1 MTTVHRVFN
10 FAAGPAV
17 MPLPVLEQMQRDL
30 LALPGVGISI
40 FEISHRSKEFE
51 SIIAQAEADIRT
63 LAGVPSNYRV
73 LFLQGGASLQFSM
86 VPMNLLDTGRTAVYI
101 YTGSWAEKAI

>member
-17 MPLPVLEQMQRDL
+17 MPVPVLEQMQRDL

-51 SIIAQAEADIRT
+51 SIMAQTEADIRT
-63 LAGVPSNYRV
+63 LAGIPSNYHV
-73 LFLQGGASLQFSM
+73 LFLQGGASLQVILPIAASE
-86 VPMNLLDTGRTAVYI
+86 DSESA
-101 YTGSWAEKAI
+101 S